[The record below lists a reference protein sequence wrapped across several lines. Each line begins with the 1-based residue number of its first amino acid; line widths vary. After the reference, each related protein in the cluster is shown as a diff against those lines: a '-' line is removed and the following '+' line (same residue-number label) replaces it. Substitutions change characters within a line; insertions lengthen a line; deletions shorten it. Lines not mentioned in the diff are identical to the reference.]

1 MPLVVVVVVVV
12 VVLEGV
18 VYTGGG
24 GVWEP
29 WDGGG
34 SCHAAT
40 VFACFVPKARHVN
53 NREGGP
59 PPGTQ
64 GAVTLLHSS
73 DEILYWLRVV
83 NREEVRGRGE
93 SP

>member
-1 MPLVVVVVVVV
+1 MPLVVVV

-34 SCHAAT
+34 AAQ
-40 VFACFVPKARHVN
+40 AHVMQ
-53 NREGGP
+53 P
-59 PPGTQ
+59 QFCMFCT
-64 GAVTLLHSS
+64 
-73 DEILYWLRVV
+73 
-83 NREEVRGRGE
+83 E
-93 SP
+93 SG

>member
-1 MPLVVVVVVVV
+1 MGDAGTFLV
-12 VVLEGV
+12 L
-18 VYTGGG
+18 YIMALRGGG
-24 GVWEP
+24 
-29 WDGGG
+29 
-34 SCHAAT
+34 
-40 VFACFVPKARHVN
+40 VPKARHVN